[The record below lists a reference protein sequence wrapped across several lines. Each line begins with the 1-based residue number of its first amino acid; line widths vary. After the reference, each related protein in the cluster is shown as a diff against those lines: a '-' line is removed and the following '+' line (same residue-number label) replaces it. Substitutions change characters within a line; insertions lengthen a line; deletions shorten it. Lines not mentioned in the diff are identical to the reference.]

1 LKNKCS
7 HCNDKVIEEAIS
19 KLFQQ
24 LTVKAVKAVKAV
36 LQQQN

>member
-1 LKNKCS
+1 M
-7 HCNDKVIEEAIS
+7 EEAIS